1 MSEKNKHNEIE
12 QSFPEGIEATELMK
26 TLNENG
32 EIDNNKLE
40 KLKKSK
46 KQKANASLN
55 TSSDKTNYSALELY
69 NFKITKVPRL
79 LDPFLQLV
87 GLASLVGT
95 SDSGKSTFLR
105 QLSISIVL
113 GNRTFLGY
121 KLKTKHKKVIF
132 VSTEDDSNSISYSIR
147 KQIDGIIA
155 KSDSINMENLNNL
168 EFIFDTTELL
178 SVLGNKLKRNPVDLI
193 VIDAFTDVF
202 TKEINANTQVRTFL
216 NQYDK
221 LAKKYGCLIIFLHHT
236 GKRTQKN
243 EPSKDNIIGSQA
255 FEAKMRSVLE
265 LRPKGKHTALWVLKS
280 NFLESKYK
288 KTGQLIELNNENLL
302 FENLNIVTNKLSGT
316 KSNNPEIIEK
326 VVELKE
332 KGFSFRD
339 IEAKFKGTE
348 FEISNSTAQTI
359 YKRQKESKPLNI
371 LTKLRLESKEKKK

>member
-12 QSFPEGIEATELMK
+12 QSFPEGIEVTELMK
-26 TLNENG
+26 ILNENG
-32 EIDNNKLE
+32 DIDNQKLE

-46 KQKANASLN
+46 KQKANASLT

-69 NFKITKVPRL
+69 NFKTTKIPRL

-113 GNRTFLGY
+113 ENETFLGY
-121 KLKTKHKKVIF
+121 ELKPKHKKVIF

-155 KSDSINMENLNNL
+155 KNDNVNIENLNNL
-168 EFIFDTTELL
+168 DFIFDTTELL
-178 SVLGNKLKRNPVDLI
+178 SVLESKLKHNPVDLI

-288 KTGQLIELNNENLL
+288 KTGQLLELDNNTLL
-302 FENLNIVTNKLSGT
+302 FENSNIVAKKLSGT
-316 KSNNPEIIEK
+316 KSNNPEIIK
-326 VVELKE
+326 RVLELKE
-332 KGFSFRD
+332 KDVPLRKIAEQLTNEGLS
-339 IEAKFKGTE
+339 
-348 FEISNSTAQTI
+348 ISKSTVETI
-359 YKRQKESKPLNI
+359 CKNQQGENKMGILKR
-371 LTKLRLESKEKKK
+371 LRLQSEKK